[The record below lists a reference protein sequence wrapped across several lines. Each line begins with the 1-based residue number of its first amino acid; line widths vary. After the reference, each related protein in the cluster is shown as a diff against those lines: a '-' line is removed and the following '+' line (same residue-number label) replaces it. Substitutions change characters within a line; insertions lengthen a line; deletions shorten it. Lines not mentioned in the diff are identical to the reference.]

1 MTYQFVVFQITS
13 FGLAGG
19 MTTKERDYVENM
31 NKTPDK
37 SLAMNMNWRGAN
49 GKQAFERLALKGI
62 ALSKFPF
69 RATAWERCHNCHNLY
84 INLKRSE

>member
-19 MTTKERDYVENM
+19 MTTKERDCVENM

-37 SLAMNMNWRGAN
+37 CPGHEYELARGQWEA
-49 GKQAFERLALKGI
+49 GIRTACPERH
-62 ALSKFPF
+62 S
-69 RATAWERCHNCHNLY
+69 
-84 INLKRSE
+84 SQ